1 LEVCVLY
8 PNIGLY
14 CCHLLMGAIYPNR
27 TKTIRSIKQN
37 RYKQDNNFPRP
48 LYLYPNY
55 LKLQAGGTF
64 AQPPEALA
72 ENQS

>member
-1 LEVCVLY
+1 
-8 PNIGLY
+8 
-14 CCHLLMGAIYPNR
+14 MGAIYPNR
-27 TKTIRSIKQN
+27 TNTIRSIKQN
-37 RYKQDNNFPRP
+37 RYKQDNNFPKP